1 MADYK
6 QSVSVRL
13 RIAMDGA
20 QSQID
25 EDKPHRFLCYAKLAP
40 VDQSNEVSTAR
51 NENALEK
58 EFP

>member
-6 QSVSVRL
+6 ESVSVRL

-25 EDKPHRFLCYAKLAP
+25 EDKAHRFLCYAKLTP

-51 NENALEK
+51 NKNALEK